1 MIVNFFIVIMISYL
15 LYVVVYQFVFSIA
28 GLFPMQKMQVSI
40 KPPRRFAVLI
50 PAYREDRVIL
60 TTAQTALQQHYPKH
74 LFDVIVIADSLQAAT
89 TATLRQLPVRVIE
102 VAFEQSTKSKSLN
115 HALRLLPDIYDA
127 VVILDADNIM
137 EADFLQQMSNALN
150 VGYKAVQGRRV
161 AKNLD
166 TPIAI
171 LDGASEDINNQIYGK
186 GQRNLGFSARL
197 AGSGMAFDYKLFK
210 QIMPT
215 VNAIGGFDKEL
226 ELKFTQQRISIHYV
240 PEARVYDEK
249 VRQGDNFS
257 RQRGRWIAAQFYYAQ
272 QFLPQAFISLIR
284 TRNLDFFNKAMQMI
298 LLPRLFTPALL
309 IFSTLIG
316 LIFNTNIAIFS
327 EILLIFNV
335 LTFVLAFP
343 KYLFQKPYRT
353 ALLKIPFAFWLQV
366 KSMRYW
372 GQARKRFLHTSHDF
386 ITPTHQVK

>member
-1 MIVNFFIVIMISYL
+1 MILNVFIIIIASYL
-15 LYVVVYQFVFSIA
+15 MYVVGYQFIFSVV
-28 GLFPMQKMQVSI
+28 GLFPLRKMRVSI
-40 KPPRRFAVLI
+40 KPPLRFAVLI

-60 TTAQTALQQHYPKH
+60 TTAQIALQQHYPNH
-74 LFDVIVIADSLQAAT
+74 LFDVIVIADSLQTAT
-89 TATLRQLPVRVIE
+89 MATLRQLPVRVIE
-102 VAFEQSTKSKSLN
+102 VTFEQSTKSKALN
-115 HALRLLPDIYDA
+115 QALKILPDIYDA

-137 EADFLQQMSNALN
+137 EADFLRQMDNALN

-210 QIMPT
+210 HIMPT
-215 VNAIGGFDKEL
+215 VNAVGGFDKEL
-226 ELKFTQQRISIHYV
+226 ELKFTQQRIPIHYV

-249 VRQGDNFS
+249 VRQGDNFA

-272 QFLPQAFISLIR
+272 LFIPQAFISLIR
-284 TRNLDFFNKAMQMI
+284 TGNADFFNKAMQMI

-309 IFSTLIG
+309 TFITLLG
-316 LIFNTNIAIFS
+316 LFFNPNIAMFFG
-327 EILLIFNV
+327 ILLIFNV
-335 LTFVLAFP
+335 LAFVLAFP
-343 KYLFQKPYRT
+343 KYLFQKPYRN
-353 ALLKIPFAFWLQV
+353 ALFKIPFALWLQI
-366 KSMRYW
+366 KSIRYW

-386 ITPTHQVK
+386 IATKHQTE